1 MGFGFLA
8 GSSAAS
14 GAAWLLGVESVA
26 LHFYG
31 S

>member
-1 MGFGFLA
+1 MDFGFLA
-8 GSSAAS
+8 GSFEAL
-14 GAAWLLGVESVA
+14 GAAWLSGVEGAA